1 MADNLQGESILN
13 KYCNILN
20 ALDSEGTY
28 ADTFFNQIVAYAISK
43 NLQNPYFPLDKVAA
57 EKQKEWLNDAMK
69 QLVLQVLNDDPS
81 LPGTVKDE
89 LKKDLNDLAT
99 AENLDMNK
107 DAETRATETVA
118 KAAELTSNIVMYM
131 DYIGQG
137 FKALAR
143 CNGFKAATAVVNKA
157 INKFPG
163 TGGGFPFL
171 KGTMVLVVVS
181 LLQSRCSP
189 LLVKRR
195 TGCWIHLHGRQY
207 LHQLGQTLRAS
218 TRNRNHFHCSH
229 GGRHCIQ
236 IL

>member
-1 MADNLQGESILN
+1 LRLTVFQGESVLN

-20 ALDSEGTY
+20 ALDSEGMY

-43 NLQNPYFPLDKVAA
+43 NLQNPYFPLDREAA
-57 EKQKEWLNDAMK
+57 EKQKEWLDDAMK
-69 QLVLQVLNDDPS
+69 QLILQVLNDDPS
-81 LPGTVKDE
+81 LPGTIKDE

-99 AENLDMNK
+99 AEKLDITK

-143 CNGFKAATAVVNKA
+143 CNGFKAATAVVSRA
-157 INKFPG
+157 IKKLPG

-171 KGTMVLVVVS
+171 KGTMVLIVVS
-181 LLQSRCSP
+181 LPRQS
-189 LLVKRR
+189 
-195 TGCWIHLHGRQY
+195 W
-207 LHQLGQTLRAS
+207 
-218 TRNRNHFHCSH
+218 
-229 GGRHCIQ
+229 
-236 IL
+236 